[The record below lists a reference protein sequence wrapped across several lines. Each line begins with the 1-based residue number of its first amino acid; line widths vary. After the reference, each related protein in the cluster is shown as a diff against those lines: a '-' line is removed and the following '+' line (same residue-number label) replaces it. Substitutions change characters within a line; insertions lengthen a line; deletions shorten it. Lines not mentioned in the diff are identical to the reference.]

1 MVPLPAQGHLNQ
13 LLRLSRLI
21 SSYGIPVHY
30 VGTTSHSRQ
39 ANLRIHGWDPLA
51 ATNIHFHEFPTPSF
65 LSPPPNPNV
74 SFPSHIMPLFYALLR
89 LREPVGALLR
99 SLSTASKRVLVIHD
113 SLMASVVQDVPST
126 PNAES
131 YSSES
136 VSAFFISFCVTSEFM
151 EFIQTQQQHGSFNS
165 GSLYN
170 TCKSI
175 EDPYLDMLAEDQING
190 TKKQWTIGPF
200 HPVEISK
207 DEVHYVGTTTHTRQA
222 KLRVHGWDPLSVN
235 NIHFHEL
242 PSPSF
247 LSPPQDPNVSF
258 PSHIVPLLYASSKL
272 RDPVATLLQAL
283 STTTKRVVVIHDS
296 LMASLVQDIPS
307 ISNTESY
314 SFHSVSAFS
323 SCLFLSV
330 LGRPV
335 SIGQDILK
343 EAPSMESC
351 VTSQLIEFS
360 QTQQEHKNFNSG
372 TLYNTCKVIEDPYLD
387 ILAENQTAGTKKQWA
402 IGPFNPVE
410 IWKNTNSS
418 TRHPCLEWLDK
429 QDWACRHEIVTSLLV
444 ENAVKKLMASTE
456 GDEIRKRAA
465 DLGGSI
471 RQSAEDG
478 GVTRMELDSFI
489 SHIAR

>member
-1 MVPLPAQGHLNQ
+1 MDHHNPHHHNHGQNSLKETQIAVVMVPIPAQGHLNQ
-13 LLRLSRLI
+13 LLHLSRLI
-21 SSYGIPVHY
+21 SSYGIP
-30 VGTTSHSRQ
+30 
-39 ANLRIHGWDPLA
+39 
-51 ATNIHFHEFPTPSF
+51 
-65 LSPPPNPNV
+65 
-74 SFPSHIMPLFYALLR
+74 
-89 LREPVGALLR
+89 
-99 SLSTASKRVLVIHD
+99 
-113 SLMASVVQDVPST
+113 
-126 PNAES
+126 
-131 YSSES
+131 
-136 VSAFFISFCVTSEFM
+136 
-151 EFIQTQQQHGSFNS
+151 
-165 GSLYN
+165 
-170 TCKSI
+170 
-175 EDPYLDMLAEDQING
+175 
-190 TKKQWTIGPF
+190 
-200 HPVEISK
+200 
-207 DEVHYVGTTTHTRQA
+207 VHYVGTTTHTRQA

-242 PSPSF
+242 PTPSF

-429 QDWACRHEIVTSLLV
+429 QVPKSVIFVSFGTTTSLSDDQIKELAIGLEQSGQKFIWVLRDADKGDIFEGEARKAELPKGYDERVAGRGIVVRDWAPQLEILGHPSTGGFMSHCGWNSCMESMSMGVPIATWPMHSDQPANALLITKVLKVGLLVKDWACRHEIVTSLMV

-465 DLGGSI
+465 DLGVSI
-471 RQSAEDG
+471 RQSVEDG
-478 GVTRMELDSFI
+478 GLTCMELDSFI
-489 SHIAR
+489 SHITR